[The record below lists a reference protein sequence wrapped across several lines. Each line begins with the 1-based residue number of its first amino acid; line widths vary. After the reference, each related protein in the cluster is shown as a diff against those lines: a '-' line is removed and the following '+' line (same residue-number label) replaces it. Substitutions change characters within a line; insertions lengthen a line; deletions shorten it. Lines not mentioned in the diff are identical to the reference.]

1 MPSIHL
7 IPLHHLSAKGAGG
20 GRGEEGEERRVS
32 PKLRLI
38 RELGEERERVGV
50 GGIKKVP
57 CNNECHKDSC
67 EVAGG
72 RLLIS
77 KLQSLAKGKNEN
89 NKSIPAF

>member
-38 RELGEERERVGV
+38 RELGGERERES
-50 GGIKKVP
+50 GG
-57 CNNECHKDSC
+57 
-67 EVAGG
+67 GG
-72 RLLIS
+72 D
-77 KLQSLAKGKNEN
+77 QKG
-89 NKSIPAF
+89 SM

>member
-38 RELGEERERVGV
+38 RELGGEKEREWGW
-50 GGIKKVP
+50 GGSKRFHVIMNAIKTAVKW
-57 CNNECHKDSC
+57 
-67 EVAGG
+67 
-72 RLLIS
+72 
-77 KLQSLAKGKNEN
+77 LAA
-89 NKSIPAF
+89 AF